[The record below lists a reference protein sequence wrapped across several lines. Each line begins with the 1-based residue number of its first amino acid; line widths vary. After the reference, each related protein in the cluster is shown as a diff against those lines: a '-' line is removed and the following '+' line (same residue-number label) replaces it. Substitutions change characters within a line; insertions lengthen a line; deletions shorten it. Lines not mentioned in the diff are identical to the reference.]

1 MKKIIYKYH
10 PGIRKITRKYLI
22 DLDEINKSEYPHH
35 NILTYILDIGPEKN
49 LWDPREEFSRD
60 PEEKREMI
68 EKFKSIFDIL
78 IRYGIDVNFKTAN
91 GRSALDHLL
100 SDFPIEM
107 NEILVPM
114 LLDAGAYLTPEEV
127 SILKWFHI

>member
-1 MKKIIYKYH
+1 M
-10 PGIRKITRKYLI
+10 
-22 DLDEINKSEYPHH
+22 
-35 NILTYILDIGPEKN
+35 
-49 LWDPREEFSRD
+49 WDPREEFSRD
-60 PEEKREMI
+60 PKEKREMI

-127 SILKWFHI
+127 QYPEMITNMRVVTERLGREIPVKVLKHLMI

>member
-1 MKKIIYKYH
+1 
-10 PGIRKITRKYLI
+10 
-22 DLDEINKSEYPHH
+22 
-35 NILTYILDIGPEKN
+35 
-49 LWDPREEFSRD
+49 
-60 PEEKREMI
+60 MI

-78 IRYGIDVNFKTAN
+78 IRFGIDVNFKTAN

-127 SILKWFHI
+127 QYPEMDYKYERSYKKELGREIPVKGIKTPEDLF